1 MTTEVS
7 SARSQPSLRHAWY
20 VVGVLMLVYV
30 FSFVD
35 RQVFSLLVD
44 PLRRDLDI
52 SDTQVSLLMGLSFAL
67 FYTCFGIP
75 IGRLAD
81 TYSRRGIIAIGLLLW
96 SLLTAA
102 CGLAGSYSQMLFLRM
117 GVGVGE
123 AALSPAAY
131 SLITDLFPR
140 EKLASAISLYSM
152 GIYIGMGLAYL
163 LGGLV
168 VGYAATH
175 AAWDLPLVGP
185 IRPWQLIF
193 FFIGLP
199 GLALLPLLATVR
211 EPPRQRKSAAPMR
224 EVLSYV
230 FANRRTVLLHNVGFG
245 FMSLSAYAT
254 FAWVPEFYRRAFQWD
269 IRTTGLVYGVIVLVF
284 GSLGITG
291 AGRLVDR
298 IYARGRENAALF
310 VAVVIAILW
319 IPFNVLLFLSPSA
332 TWATL
337 WLVPATLLGAAP
349 FGIAPTAIQQIM
361 PPTMRGQA
369 SAVYLFVLAL
379 IGLGIGPTAVAIV
392 TQFVFGRDDA
402 LGYSL
407 AIVTSSACAVSA
419 LLLSQALE
427 PFLRSLER
435 LRVWSDVA

>member
-1 MTTEVS
+1 MTAELS
-7 SARSQPSLRHAWY
+7 SAQSQPSLRHAWY

-52 SDTQVSLLMGLSFAL
+52 SDTQVSLLMGFSFAL

-269 IRTTGLVYGVIVLVF
+269 IRTTGLVYGVIVLLF

-298 IYARGRENAALF
+298 PLRPRARERRPVRRGRH
-310 VAVVIAILW
+310 
-319 IPFNVLLFLSPSA
+319 
-332 TWATL
+332 
-337 WLVPATLLGAAP
+337 
-349 FGIAPTAIQQIM
+349 
-361 PPTMRGQA
+361 
-369 SAVYLFVLAL
+369 
-379 IGLGIGPTAVAIV
+379 
-392 TQFVFGRDDA
+392 RDPVD
-402 LGYSL
+402 
-407 AIVTSSACAVSA
+407 TF
-419 LLLSQALE
+419 QR
-427 PFLRSLER
+427 PFLPGALRDLGDPLARARDAPRGGSLRDRPNRHPADHASHHARPGFGGLSVRVGLDRSR
-435 LRVWSDVA
+435 HRAHRGRHCHPVRFWA